1 LRVFLRLRAS
11 RFTRA
16 ATKIIWARLAAVG
29 VGLLIMVAS
38 CATDE
43 SSPDRAPAATS
54 TPNPPTTLSTP
65 DSGPSGQSAKRP
77 GAKPQRTSAT
87 VVMNGD
93 LLWHNTLWFGAKEDA
108 RRRGKGGYDFA
119 PLLAG
124 MKPVIAPAD
133 LAICHEEVPLAGPG
147 GPYRN
152 YPVFAAP
159 PHVVKAIAATG
170 YDVCTTAS
178 NHAVD
183 QGFAG
188 VKRTLDDL
196 DHAKIAHAGTARTKA
211 ESERP
216 TIFTTRQEVKIGIVA
231 ATFSLNGIPMPK
243 GKPWAVQR
251 MSAKNLLAQAHRARA
266 AGADIVLAAV
276 HVGTEYSTSEN
287 AQQVKLARALTAS
300 PDVDLVY
307 MHHPHVVQPWTTMN
321 KKWVL
326 YGVGNAVAQ
335 QVAPRTYEGATG
347 RFTFTR
353 VGNGRFTVSKAEYI
367 PTLVTAYRPGRPARL
382 YQVSAALKTA
392 KGSFRGR
399 LLDAQRRTTATV
411 TRKHPQGLMRG

>member
-1 LRVFLRLRAS
+1 MVSGCTANEP
-11 RFTRA
+11 A
-16 ATKIIWARLAAVG
+16 ART
-29 VGLLIMVAS
+29 
-38 CATDE
+38 
-43 SSPDRAPAATS
+43 PAPPPPPSAAATS
-54 TPNPPTTLSTP
+54 NSPTSSPTSPAQPTQRVP
-65 DSGPSGQSAKRP
+65 
-77 GAKPQRTSAT
+77 AKPKRTSVT

-93 LLWHNTLWFGAKEDA
+93 LLWHNTLWFGAREDA
-108 RRRGKGGYDFA
+108 RRRGHGGYDFA

-124 MKPVIAPAD
+124 MKPVIASAD
-133 LAICHEEVPLAGPG
+133 MAICHEEVPLAPPG

-152 YPVFAAP
+152 YPLFAAP
-159 PHVVKAIAATG
+159 PHVVKAIVAAG

-178 NHAVD
+178 NHAID

-188 VKRTLDDL
+188 LRRTLDDL
-196 DHAKIAHAGTARTKA
+196 DRAKIPHVGTARTKA

-216 TIFTTRQEVKIGIVA
+216 MIFTTKEGVKIAIVA
-231 ATFSLNGIPMPK
+231 ATFSLNGLPMPE

-251 MSAKNLLAQAHRARA
+251 LSARSLLRQAHRART

-287 AQQVKLARALTAS
+287 AQQVKLARTLTAS

-326 YGVGNAVAQ
+326 YGVGNTVAQ
-335 QVAPRTYEGATG
+335 QEANRTYEGATG

-353 VGNGRFTVSKAEYI
+353 TGNGRFTVSKAEYI
-367 PTLVTAYRPGRPARL
+367 PTLVTIYRPGRPARL

-392 KGSFRGR
+392 KGSFRSR
-399 LLDAQRRTTATV
+399 LLEAQRRTTAV
-411 TRKHPQGLMRG
+411 VMRKHPPGLTRG